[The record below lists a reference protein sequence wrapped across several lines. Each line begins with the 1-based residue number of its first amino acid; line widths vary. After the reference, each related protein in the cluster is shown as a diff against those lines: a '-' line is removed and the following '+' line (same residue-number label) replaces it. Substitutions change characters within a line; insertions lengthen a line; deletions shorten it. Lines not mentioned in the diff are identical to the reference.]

1 MVGYPSDSIYQNKMT
16 ERFHLGGYDIDV
28 HRASPMPCPVCGHP
42 TGDCTG
48 EDGPEPPDHISGYN
62 SIESLNETQTY
73 LIEEEVTERRQIAGD
88 IWITVI
94 KHAKGSR
101 ISLEAAKNLGLI

>member
-1 MVGYPSDSIYQNKMT
+1 MVGYPSDSIYENKMT

-28 HRASPMPCPVCGHP
+28 HRASPLPCPVCGHP

-48 EDGPEPPDHISGYN
+48 ENGPEPPDHISGYN

-73 LIEEEVTERRQIAGD
+73 LVEEEVTA
-88 IWITVI
+88 
-94 KHAKGSR
+94 R
-101 ISLEAAKNLGLI
+101 IREHQSGRADHRLFLWSWFVLNQFARG